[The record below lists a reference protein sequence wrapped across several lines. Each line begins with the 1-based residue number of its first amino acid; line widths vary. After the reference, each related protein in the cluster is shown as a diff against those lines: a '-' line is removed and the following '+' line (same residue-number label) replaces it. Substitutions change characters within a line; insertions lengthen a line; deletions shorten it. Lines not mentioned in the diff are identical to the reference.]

1 MSAPPLPWAVR
12 AMPRRA
18 VSRFMGGLGRLKLP
32 RPLLTPVLRVYA
44 RTYGADLEEM
54 ARPLGDYESFLDFFT
69 RQLRA
74 GARPEPRDALAI
86 AAPADGKVH
95 AAGALDAGT
104 ILQAKG
110 IAYSVGDMLGGP
122 SGIDAGTF
130 FTTYLA
136 PGDYHRY
143 HWPFDATLEEV
154 RHIPGDLWPVHP
166 GAVASVPGLFARNE
180 RAILLGRTAQG
191 GAFAIA
197 AVGALNVGSIRL
209 TQADLRTNRGTPAGM
224 RVVARPEIGVRR
236 GEEMGWFEF
245 GSALV
250 MVLELAGGGF
260 EALPTGT
267 SLRVG
272 QVIGELAR
280 TDPVRRG

>member
-1 MSAPPLPWAVR
+1 MSKQALPWPVR

-18 VSRFMGGLGRLKLP
+18 VSRLMGGLGRVPLP
-32 RPLLTPVLRVYA
+32 AAVLTPVLRIYA
-44 RTYGADLEEM
+44 RTYGVDLDEM
-54 ARPLGDYESFLDFFT
+54 AQPLSSYRSFLDFFT
-69 RQLRA
+69 RHLKD
-74 GARPEPRDALAI
+74 GARCPPEDADAI
-86 AAPADGKVH
+86 AAPADGRVH
-95 AAGALDAGT
+95 AAGDLEDGT
-104 ILQAKG
+104 ILQVKG
-110 IAYSVGDMLGGP
+110 ISYRVEDLVGGP
-122 SGIDAGTF
+122 VAIGQGTF

-180 RAILLGRTAQG
+180 RAVLLGRTSSG
-191 GAFAIA
+191 GRFAIT

-209 TQADLRTNRGTPAGM
+209 TQVELRTNRGWPAGP
-224 RVVARPEIGVRR
+224 RVVAHPDVTVER

-250 MVLELAGGGF
+250 MVLDESAGRF
-260 EALPTGT
+260 RPLPTGT
-267 SLRVG
+267 PLRVG
-272 QVIGELAR
+272 QPIGSLTAH
-280 TDPVRRG
+280 T